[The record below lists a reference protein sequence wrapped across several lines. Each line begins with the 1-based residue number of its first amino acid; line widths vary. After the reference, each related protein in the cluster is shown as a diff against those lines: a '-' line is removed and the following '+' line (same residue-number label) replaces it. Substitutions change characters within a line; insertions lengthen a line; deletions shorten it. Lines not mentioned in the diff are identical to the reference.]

1 MRRGRRR
8 RSRSPSSDPHGDRHG
23 RKIEDIDEEMIRR
36 KRAIEALREISER
49 ARRSRPP
56 DATRP

>member
-1 MRRGRRR
+1 M
-8 RSRSPSSDPHGDRHG
+8 
-23 RKIEDIDEEMIRR
+23 EDIDEEMIRR

-56 DATRP
+56 GATRP